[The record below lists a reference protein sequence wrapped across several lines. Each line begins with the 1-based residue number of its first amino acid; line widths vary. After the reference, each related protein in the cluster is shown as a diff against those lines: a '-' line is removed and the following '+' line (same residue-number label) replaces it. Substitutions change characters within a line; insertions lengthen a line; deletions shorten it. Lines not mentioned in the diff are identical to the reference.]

1 MPKKTMT
8 IELESWRELTK
19 IKLDLNANSLDDVVK
34 KLLEKWKAR

>member
-8 IELESWRELTK
+8 IDFESWRELTK

-34 KLLEKWKAR
+34 KLLETWKAR